1 MDRNDAQYRKW
12 LEFVGDILQQPLRL
26 SRSHEQ
32 QLLEL
37 LDQSFNGACTAR
49 NRVTPQW
56 ENHILGLWPRGYV
69 PDQPP
74 GGYDFRQHPMLR
86 WFAFTRQMGPQSYGR
101 VPDALASSRLKQDWE
116 ELAQPWGIQHQLSIP
131 LQIGGGDF
139 NAYVIHRP
147 DRDYTEQELDLAIV
161 LQPILT
167 GLALH
172 FEIAHGN
179 CGAMLDGAAQD
190 LTSREMTI
198 LTLLGEG
205 LTAEALARRLNI
217 SPRTADKHL
226 EHIYRKL
233 DVGDRLMAV
242 QRAYELGVLTPAPAN
257 IRFDRTHRDT
267 RWQAELPDPQGQVRP
282 NRLASHP
289 GESDYGGRA

>member
-1 MDRNDAQYRKW
+1 VDRNDTQYRKW
-12 LEFVGDILQQPLRL
+12 LAFVGDILQKPLGA
-26 SRSHEQ
+26 SRSHEE

-37 LDQSFNGACTAR
+37 LDHSFNGACTAR

-69 PDQPP
+69 PDQSP

-86 WFAFTRQMGPQSYGR
+86 WFAFTRQAGPQSYVR
-101 VPDALASSRLKQDWE
+101 VPDALASRRFKQAWE
-116 ELAQPWGIQHQLSIP
+116 ELSKPWGITHQLSIP

-139 NAYVIHRP
+139 NTYVVHRP
-147 DRDYTEQELDLAIV
+147 DRDYTEQELDLARV

-167 GLALH
+167 GIALH
-172 FEIAHGN
+172 FEIAHSN
-179 CGAMLDGAAQD
+179 SGAMPDGSAQD

-198 LTLLGEG
+198 LTLLREG
-205 LTAEALARRLNI
+205 LTAEAQARRLNI
-217 SPRTADKHL
+217 SPRTAEKHL

-242 QRAYELGVLTPAPAN
+242 QRAYELGVLTPTPPN
-257 IRFDRTHRDT
+257 IDRAHNDTH
-267 RWQAELPDPQGQVRP
+267 WKAELPDPQEHSRS
-282 NRLASHP
+282 NRLASHL
-289 GESDYGGRA
+289 GESNSGGRA